1 MQIIQSGNSRLKKVV
16 NNKVVQH
23 TLYWVFY
30 LIFFATAWGSHDQN
44 FSRNYLAELIRL
56 PAKMLLVYWVIYF
69 LFPRYLYHGKIWKFI
84 LFFLGSVFAIAI
96 AQRFEDN
103 YIILDSFYPDWE
115 QLPIFNPLVIIR
127 TAVDLGS
134 VLAIPVI
141 VKVVEYLSRIQQ
153 REQTLAREKL
163 EAELRLL
170 KNQVQPHFLFN
181 TLNSLYALTLKK
193 SDKAP
198 DVILRLSDLLRYMLY
213 ETNAPQVEL
222 EKEVECIKS
231 YIELEKIRYGGRID
245 LSFNLWGETDG
256 KTIAPM
262 LILPFIE
269 NSFKH
274 STRGFDEGAWITI
287 ELGVREEELVLKVEN
302 SLSDEA
308 ELQDSVQGGIGLQNV
323 RRRLDLLYPDRYK
336 LDINQGDDS
345 YEVFLNLKL

>member
-23 TLYWVFY
+23 TLYWAFY
-30 LIFFATAWGSHDQN
+30 LVFFATAWASQDQQLA
-44 FSRNYLAELIRL
+44 RNYLAEMIRL
-56 PAKMLLVYWVIYF
+56 PAKMLLVYWIIYF
-69 LFPRYLYHGKIWKFI
+69 LFPHYLYQGKIWKFI
-84 LFFLGSVFAIAI
+84 LFFLGSVFAVAI
-96 AQRFEDN
+96 VQRFEDN

-115 QLPIFNPLVIIR
+115 QLPIFDPLVIIR

-153 REQTLAREKL
+153 REQTMAREKL

-198 DVILRLSDLLRYMLY
+198 DIILRLSDLLRYMLY
-213 ETNAPQVEL
+213 ETNASQVAL

-231 YIELEKIRYGGRID
+231 FIELEKIRYGSRID
-245 LSFNLWGETDG
+245 LSFNLWGEPDG

-262 LILPFIE
+262 LVLPFIE

-274 STRGFDEGAWITI
+274 STRGFEEGAWITI
-287 ELGVREEELVLKVEN
+287 ELGIRAEELVLKVEN
-302 SLSDEA
+302 SLFA
-308 ELQDSVQGGIGLQNV
+308 ETGIQNSVEGGIGLQNV
-323 RRRLDLLYPDRYK
+323 RRRLDLLYPNRYR
-336 LDINQGDDS
+336 LNINPGEDS
-345 YEVFLNLKL
+345 YEVFLILKL